1 VAGSSGVVTVT
12 TSGGTATGP
21 TFTYLLVLS
30 VVSINPIAGAAGI
43 PVTIAG
49 TNFDVVAA
57 NNTVKF
63 NGVAATVT
71 SATTTSIV
79 VTSPAGGNTGVVT
92 VATSAGTATGPVFTY
107 TIPPVIS
114 SINPTSG
121 TAGTSV
127 TITGT
132 NFDNVAANNTVKFN
146 SVAATVTSATATSLV
161 VTAPAGGSTGA
172 ISVAT
177 SGGTA
182 TGPTFTYTFGP
193 AVYVCGEQT
202 NGDDGYWKNSTFNK
216 LVNAASYPYAIA
228 GSGTDIYVAG
238 PIISNVSSPG
248 YATYWKN
255 GTAVQLSNQ
264 PGGFLFSVFV
274 SGTDVYFLGSADG
287 QALNTW
293 KNGVISTLTTTTS
306 ASGAG
311 VADGNNAMFVS
322 SSGDVYVAGFQ
333 NLTGNP
339 WYEKATFW
347 KNGVPTD
354 LTNGAT
360 NAKATAIFVSGAD
373 VYVAG
378 FEEVK
383 SGIAIINK
391 APRLWKNGASVP
403 LTTPADNLFNG
414 VNALL
419 VAGTDVY
426 VGGVYNGAGAVWKN
440 GTMIN
445 TASYAVAEQVT
456 SLFMYNN
463 ADLYASGASN
473 ASGLNGYWV
482 NGNFVEMD
490 PGCNSVSPSCAHTSA
505 NQIRGI
511 YVK

>member
-1 VAGSSGVVTVT
+1 MAGSSGVVTVT
-12 TSGGTATGP
+12 TPGGTATGP
-21 TFTYLLVLS
+21 TFTYLHAPTIA
-30 VVSINPIAGAAGI
+30 SINPVTGAAGI
-43 PVTIAG
+43 SVTIAG
-49 TNFDVVAA
+49 TNFDAVAA

-71 SATTTSIV
+71 SATATSIV

-92 VATSAGTATGPVFTY
+92 VATSAGTTTGPVFTY
-107 TIPPVIS
+107 LIPPVIS
-114 SINPTSG
+114 SINPASG
-121 TAGTSV
+121 SAGTSV

-132 NFDNVAANNTVKFN
+132 NFDIVAANNTVEFN
-146 SVAATVTSATATSLV
+146 SVAATVTSATSTSLV
-161 VTAPAGGSTGA
+161 VTAPAGGSTGVV
-172 ISVAT
+172 SVAT
-177 SGGTA
+177 SGGTVN
-182 TGPTFTYTFGP
+182 GPTYTYIVGP
-193 AVYVCGEQT
+193 AVYACGEQT
-202 NGDDGYWKNSTFNK
+202 NGDDGYWKNSTFTK
-216 LVNAASYPYAIA
+216 LANAASYPYAIA
-228 GSGTDIYVAG
+228 GSGNDIYVAG

-264 PGGFLFSVFV
+264 AGGFLFSVFI

-287 QALNTW
+287 QAFNTW

-311 VADGNNAMFVS
+311 LAHGNSAMFVS
-322 SSGDVYVAGFQ
+322 STGDVYVAGFQ
-333 NLTGNP
+333 SLTVNP

-378 FEEVK
+378 YEEVK

-391 APRLWKNGASVP
+391 APRLWKNGVSVP
-403 LTTPADNLFNG
+403 LTTPADNLFND

-463 ADLYASGASN
+463 TDLYASGASN
-473 ASGLNGYWV
+473 ASGMNGYWV

-490 PGCNSVSPSCAHTSA
+490 PGCNTASPACAHTSA